1 MSFQLFK
8 YKCRFSFGAAGFMCL
23 IAPSIVNAAP
33 CSSVSSPYAIDCDA
47 SNVNWTTG
55 DLTVNPSVTLL
66 DTANLI
72 FSATNGNFI
81 NNGTINNSR
90 NGDIALMLG
99 SGSSA
104 KTIYSVTNNNSITGG
119 QSAIQTFNNTTI
131 GTLTNNGS
139 LNAQYGLF
147 LQNYS
152 IVDTVANTGSMNAIR
167 LDANVSLNTITNT
180 GSIIGANGIDNPLDM
195 MSMTSGSIGTLN
207 NLQGGNSLN
216 SSTTALTYNGSLP
229 TNYNMIISSPTHYG
243 QLFVTSPTGST
254 TFGISSLSNS
264 NIGVAGTRYLNV
276 LTGLTVSNIDNENTV
291 LTYRNGNLSATYE
304 LITNGVTNAWDL
316 LILSMINGASAID
329 TQASL
334 HSLAPN
340 LRNAFNAQTI
350 SSNFANMNTY
360 DCNLFDAKGICMSV
374 GGQQTYIEN
383 PSSNITS
390 TVVVAGYKVS
400 PHIRIGGFLNQNI
413 NNKTVSSVHISNKNP
428 LMGVFG
434 VWNKNEDGF
443 GYQVK
448 LANAYQDKD
457 ISTTREVI
465 GSSEAGKGSTNLN
478 TQSYVAEVSYALKLN
493 DKTIVRPYVALRS
506 TTIQQDGYTEDSSV
520 SAPLTYSA
528 ITDRSLTTLI
538 GIKLNHA
545 LTSKVSL
552 TGSLGIEQDLEHH
565 ADNLTATGVSGL
577 TSENFNDSIKR
588 TRPVASAG
596 AYFTPV
602 KNQRISGELFYQELP
617 FQSTGSTTAYV
628 SYAIGF

>member
-1 MSFQLFK
+1 MSIQLSK
-8 YKCRFSFGAAGFMCL
+8 YIYRLTLGAAGLMYL

-33 CSSVSSPYAIDCDA
+33 CSSVSSPYTSDCDA

-55 DLTVNPSVTLL
+55 DLTVNPNVTLL

-81 NNGTINNSR
+81 NNGTINNTR

-99 SGSSA
+99 SSSPA
-104 KTIYSVTNNNSITGG
+104 KTINSVTNNNSITGG

-152 IVDTVANTGSMNAIR
+152 IVDTIANTGSMNAIK
-167 LDANVSLNTITNT
+167 LDSNVSVNTITNT
-180 GSIIGANGIDNPLDM
+180 GSIVGANGIYNPLNM
-195 MSMTSGSIGTLN
+195 MSGPSGSIGTLN

-243 QLFVTSPTGST
+243 QLFVTSPNGST

-264 NIGVAGTRYLNV
+264 NIGAAGTRYLNV

-291 LTYRNGNLSATYE
+291 LTYRNGNLSASYE
-304 LITNGVTNAWDL
+304 LVTNGVTNAWDL

-340 LRNAFNAQTI
+340 LRNAFNAQTV

-360 DCNLFDAKGICMSV
+360 DCNLFDTKGICMSV

-413 NNKTVSSVHISNKNP
+413 NNNTVSSVYISNKNP

-434 VWNKNEDGF
+434 VWNRNEDGL

-478 TQSYVAEVSYALKLN
+478 TQSYVAEVSYALKFN

-528 ITDRSLTTLI
+528 ITDRSLTTLL

-565 ADNLTATGVSGL
+565 VDNLTATGVSGL

-596 AYFTPV
+596 ASFTPS
-602 KNQRISGELFYQELP
+602 KKQRISGELFYQQLP

-628 SYAIGF
+628 NYAIGF